1 MQEMIYKNNE
11 ASCTRG
17 QIFAK
22 VFLNVSCYTNR
33 KITCH
38 RLRNERGRTGNISS
52 SETRPF
58 LFQPLKRFRKA
69 GIYKKLFR
77 VFTASPVPFK
87 RGEVKSRFREISNA
101 ATHLYF
107 PFSHHKMRNL
117 FTFSCFSLVHLKE
130 KE

>member
-1 MQEMIYKNNE
+1 MQEMLYKSNE

-17 QIFAK
+17 QTFAK

-38 RLRNERGRTGNISS
+38 RFRNEKGRTGGISS

-77 VFTASPVPFK
+77 VTTASPVPSK
-87 RGEVKSRFREISNA
+87 GEVKSRLREISNA
-101 ATHLYF
+101 VTHLYF

-117 FTFSCFSLVHLKE
+117 FTFSCSSLVHLKE
-130 KE
+130 